1 MLPKEKKKLPPL
13 LLLQPGPGLRRE
25 LELAVEQLGWPPAGL
40 EQLELVEVQ
49 LHLQQPA
56 RERAPP
62 VAEEVQHLP

>member
-1 MLPKEKKKLPPL
+1 MLPKEKKLPTL
-13 LLLQPGPGLRRE
+13 LLLRPGPGLRRE

-56 RERAPP
+56 REWAPP
-62 VAEEVQHLP
+62 VAEEVKHLP